1 MITTDINRAEFTGNG
16 SATDYV
22 FASGGTNIPVKNQDH
37 IKVYLTN
44 TGTFTANASTEV
56 FTNVTLNGSANI
68 NHGHVDTEIIRVSAA
83 TALPAGLIVNT
94 DYYIREKTSTT
105 FKVALTSGGDV
116 VPITDTGTGAL
127 TWTKSRLNI
136 LGTDYTVVISGTTA
150 TVKFTVAPPNT
161 VGILLLRE
169 VPFEQ
174 NTDLLNN
181 SLIEAESLE
190 SQLDLIVNQTQ
201 QLKNQTARDLR
212 LSDNLT
218 ASDATERAV
227 TLNVTSANRASKALK
242 FDAQG
247 DLAVSDIDVDQSQ
260 DYTLE
265 AQSWATQSPAA
276 VNTYTDSV
284 STPVS
289 PTAYSAKEHA
299 VGDATPSSK
308 NYATKVN
315 GAVTG
320 TDYSAKAWSVGGT
333 GVTETGTR
341 GSAKDWA
348 TKDDG
353 VVDTAEFSAKAYAS
367 VTGSNAP
374 TDGSAKEWA
383 TLATTPTTTAEDAS
397 AKEWAT
403 GVSTHKNEGS
413 AKDWAIYTEGD
424 VRGASTGSMS
434 AKEWAVGTQGRGV
447 AGRGS
452 AKDWAIRAEDSVVDN
467 AGYSALHWAAKA
479 ANSQIA
485 AKNSAA
491 AIANSFDSF
500 NDIYLG
506 SMSDAV
512 AFTAN
517 SSTDF
522 LTSTAH
528 GLVDTQQI
536 QVVGSD
542 LPSGLSASTNYFVR
556 DKTTNTFKLAATSG
570 GTAINIVDNGSG
582 STWIYGDFAT
592 PTSSSWAKNGST
604 ITVASN
610 IGIRVGQVVSGT
622 GIPAPTDSPARPKP
636 NVLSIDGTAIVIS
649 ENMAAA
655 GSGVAVTFANKGVYG
670 AFNTTKDGPSTDN
683 DGDALADGMLYF
695 NTTDNNMMVYK
706 ETGAAWIQTSASGG
720 VSLVMHKATAS
731 GSETSLAA
739 SDFSPTL
746 SYQANNIILFL
757 NGVKLDATDYTA
769 STGTTITGLSALAAS
784 DEVVVLAFKTFEVG
798 DAVSAASGG
807 TFNGNVS
814 FADNNITN
822 VGDIALDTIT
832 ADGSSII
839 VNTDTA
845 LAAGVDLETSTTGK
859 IKMKGSFMQ
868 SSTHQALVLGG

>member
-1 MITTDINRAEFTGNG
+1 
-16 SATDYV
+16 
-22 FASGGTNIPVKNQDH
+22 
-37 IKVYLTN
+37 
-44 TGTFTANASTEV
+44 
-56 FTNVTLNGSANI
+56 
-68 NHGHVDTEIIRVSAA
+68 
-83 TALPAGLIVNT
+83 
-94 DYYIREKTSTT
+94 
-105 FKVALTSGGDV
+105 
-116 VPITDTGTGAL
+116 
-127 TWTKSRLNI
+127 
-136 LGTDYTVVISGTTA
+136 
-150 TVKFTVAPPNT
+150 
-161 VGILLLRE
+161 
-169 VPFEQ
+169 
-174 NTDLLNN
+174 
-181 SLIEAESLE
+181 
-190 SQLDLIVNQTQ
+190 
-201 QLKNQTARDLR
+201 
-212 LSDNLT
+212 
-218 ASDATERAV
+218 
-227 TLNVTSANRASKALK
+227 
-242 FDAQG
+242 
-247 DLAVSDIDVDQSQ
+247 
-260 DYTLE
+260 
-265 AQSWATQSPAA
+265 
-276 VNTYTDSV
+276 
-284 STPVS
+284 
-289 PTAYSAKEHA
+289 
-299 VGDATPSSK
+299 
-308 NYATKVN
+308 
-315 GAVTG
+315 
-320 TDYSAKAWSVGGT
+320 
-333 GVTETGTR
+333 
-341 GSAKDWA
+341 
-348 TKDDG
+348 
-353 VVDTAEFSAKAYAS
+353 
-367 VTGSNAP
+367 
-374 TDGSAKEWA
+374 
-383 TLATTPTTTAEDAS
+383 
-397 AKEWAT
+397 
-403 GVSTHKNEGS
+403 
-413 AKDWAIYTEGD
+413 
-424 VRGASTGSMS
+424 MS

-622 GIPAPTDSPARPKP
+622 GIPTSPKP

-832 ADGSSII
+832 ADGSSIT